1 MVLLLRFW
9 MLISL
14 LGWDTVKLSVLGL
27 GLMWVLLK
35 WVMVLEMAG
44 ALAGNGAAGQGNA
57 AGGRLQWT
65 NVMSAFVLRW
75 FTDLVGEGV
84 RTDKGFKDVHLNA
97 IARDL

>member
-35 WVMVLEMAG
+35 WVMVLVVLEMVLLLDMVLLDRAMQQVVDCSG
-44 ALAGNGAAGQGNA
+44 L
-57 AGGRLQWT
+57 
-65 NVMSAFVLRW
+65 MSCPLSF
-75 FTDLVGEGV
+75 
-84 RTDKGFKDVHLNA
+84 
-97 IARDL
+97 